1 MLVRRKMDNVL
12 KKKNTLWY
20 INSGTRYNIYINEL

>member
-12 KKKNTLWY
+12 KKKTLWY
-20 INSGTRYNIYINEL
+20 INSGTLYNIYINEL